1 MGVKK
6 VKKKIFIYHYS
17 MELGGIERS
26 LIGLLKKIDYSKF
39 EVDLLL
45 LKQEGELLSQIP
57 KEVNISSCPVGEML
71 GIPIVEAL
79 KKGKISVG
87 LIRLYASLK
96 IRILKKIFKSKKIS
110 SEQIGQILYKKVA
123 KYMDKIETIY
133 DLAIGFSWPHY
144 YILNNIKAKK
154 KIGWVHTDY
163 SKIFPNIKEDRKMWE
178 KLDMIACVSEECKNT
193 FLEVF
198 PEAEI
203 KTIVIENILDQKYL
217 KKMSL
222 QKVDDQSFTSD
233 MLTKKILSVGR
244 FCEAKNF
251 DNVPSICREILNQGE
266 DIVWY
271 LIGFGPDEALIRE
284 KIHQEGMEEKVIIL
298 GKKENPYPY
307 MKACDLYV
315 QPSRFEGKAVTV
327 REAQMLGKPVVI
339 TNFESAKSQVE
350 DGVDGII
357 VPMDV
362 ESCAKEIVRVLQ
374 DKKLCER
381 LSETCRNRDYSNGG
395 EIDKIYR
402 LMK

>member
-1 MGVKK
+1 MG
-6 VKKKIFIYHYS
+6 KKKIFIYHYS
-17 MELGGIERS
+17 MELGGIEKS
-26 LIGLLKKIDYSKF
+26 LLGLLRCIDYSKNDVTLF
-39 EVDLLL
+39 LMKYEGDLLEDIPNDVHIIL
-45 LKQEGELLSQIP
+45 GGDNAKILGVPIGKLFKEKKIRFAILRTYASIKLKIKKAMGIKSSGEEISQIVYP
-57 KEVNISSCPVGEML
+57 KLVKR
-71 GIPIVEAL
+71 L
-79 KKGKISVG
+79 KKQT
-87 LIRLYASLK
+87 
-96 IRILKKIFKSKKIS
+96 
-110 SEQIGQILYKKVA
+110 E
-123 KYMDKIETIY
+123 EY
-133 DLAIGFSWPHY
+133 DIAIGFSWPHY
-144 YILNNIKAKK
+144 YILNNVKAKL

-163 SKIFPNIKEDRKMWE
+163 SKIYPNIRKDQKMWE
-178 KLDMIACVSEECKNT
+178 QLDKIACVSEECKNT
-193 FLEVF
+193 FVRKF
-198 PEAEI
+198 PSIEI
-203 KTIVIENILDQKYL
+203 NTIVIENILDYEYL
-217 KKMSL
+217 EDRAKE
-222 QKVDDQSFTSD
+222 
-233 MLTKKILSVGR
+233 KINEKTLFSQVSSKTLLSVGR

-251 DNVPSICREILNQGE
+251 DNVPAICCKILEQGE
-266 DIVWY
+266 DIKWY

-284 KIHQEGMEEKVIIL
+284 KIRQEGMEEKVIIL